1 MWLQHDGAPPH
12 FGREVKELVNKNY
25 KGTGTGPISHLTL
38 PITFLSVGL
47 LEFES
52 IMLVNQGEGIT

>member
-38 PITFLSVGL
+38 THYISFCGVA
-47 LEFES
+47 
-52 IMLVNQGEGIT
+52 